1 MFSDTAI
8 FTPPGL
14 DGCCSPLERCLLL
27 TIGAKHDRASPMTQL
42 LHLLMLASTTEISS
56 TSGVV
61 GVQMYSEDRPD
72 YDAYTQ
78 LIHPSVAH
86 FIRCLSD
93 LKNLHVVLSADMTKR
108 PRSLTTK
115 ALHALYCEHAPE
127 APLSQ
132 SQCYR
137 LDRGEAA
144 PTIVE
149 VYEFA
154 SIFNVSPQIFLPAT
168 ARSSAVHAR
177 LKQRYSQPPQ
187 DH

>member
-1 MFSDTAI
+1 
-8 FTPPGL
+8 
-14 DGCCSPLERCLLL
+14 
-27 TIGAKHDRASPMTQL
+27 
-42 LHLLMLASTTEISS
+42 MLASNTDISGIN
-56 TSGVV
+56 GVV
-61 GVQMYSEDRPD
+61 GVRMHSEDRPD
-72 YDAYTQ
+72 HDAYTE
-78 LIHPSVAH
+78 LIHPSIMH
-86 FIRCLSD
+86 FIHRLSD
-93 LKNLHVVLSADMTKR
+93 LKNLHVVLPADLTKR

-115 ALHALYCEHAPE
+115 ALHALYCEHAPQ

-154 SIFNVSPQIFLPAT
+154 GIFDVSPQIFLPAR

-177 LKQRYSQPPQ
+177 LKQRYPQRPQ

>member
-1 MFSDTAI
+1 M
-8 FTPPGL
+8 
-14 DGCCSPLERCLLL
+14 
-27 TIGAKHDRASPMTQL
+27 H
-42 LHLLMLASTTEISS
+42 
-56 TSGVV
+56 
-61 GVQMYSEDRPD
+61 SEDRPD
-72 YDAYTQ
+72 HDAYTQ
-78 LIHPSVAH
+78 LIHPAIMH
-86 FIRCLSD
+86 FTRCLTD

-127 APLSQ
+127 ASLSQ

-154 SIFNVSPQIFLPAT
+154 SIFNVSPHLFLPAR

-177 LKQRYSQPPQ
+177 LKPRYPQRPQ

>member
-1 MFSDTAI
+1 
-8 FTPPGL
+8 
-14 DGCCSPLERCLLL
+14 
-27 TIGAKHDRASPMTQL
+27 
-42 LHLLMLASTTEISS
+42 
-56 TSGVV
+56 
-61 GVQMYSEDRPD
+61 MYSEDLPD
-72 YDAYTQ
+72 YDAYTEC
-78 LIHPSVAH
+78 IHPSIMH
-86 FIRCLSD
+86 FTHCLND
-93 LKNLHVVLSADMTKR
+93 LKNLHVVLPADMTKR

-115 ALHALYCEHAPE
+115 ALHALYCEHAPQ

-154 SIFNVSPQIFLPAT
+154 GIFNVSPQIFLPAT

-177 LKQRYSQPPQ
+177 LKPRYSQRPQ

>member
-1 MFSDTAI
+1 
-8 FTPPGL
+8 
-14 DGCCSPLERCLLL
+14 LLL
-27 TIGAKHDRASPMTQL
+27 AVGAKHDRASPMTQL
-42 LHLLMLASTTEISS
+42 LHLLVLASTTEISGIN
-56 TSGVV
+56 GVA
-61 GVQMYSEDRPD
+61 GVRMYSEDRPD

-78 LIHPSVAH
+78 HIHPSIMH
-86 FIRCLSD
+86 FTRRLTD
-93 LKNLHVVLSADMTKR
+93 LKNLHVLLSADMTKK

-154 SIFNVSPQIFLPAT
+154 GIFNVSPQIFLPTT

-177 LKQRYSQPPQ
+177 LKQRYPQPPQ